1 MDNKQCIGLDKF
13 YQSLSVIFPSAS
25 NDETEPSQLQA
36 ESKVSVKFTK
46 NAVELLRESLT
57 AFLRK
62 VGRDLVEEIDRDELV
77 SQQTIRPED
86 VAKILLAFDEEH
98 DEHASAV
105 SEQKDSTTAS
115 KSKITFPRMKE
126 IVEQAEELLRQSKK
140 LESQPSKNGAAKRK
154 HGEAES
160 GDSTIIASSTSKS
173 ASKQPKRKGKR
184 KKRKLKITAEMIA
197 EQERLL
203 QASKVA
209 LESSQKTNG
218 GTASSF
224 RVELS

>member
-36 ESKVSVKFTK
+36 ESRVSVKFTK
-46 NAVELLRESLT
+46 NAIELLRESLT

-62 VGRDLVEEIDRDELV
+62 VGRDLVEEIDQDELV

-98 DEHASAV
+98 NEHSTSA
-105 SEQKDSTTAS
+105 SEQKDSTDAS
-115 KSKITFPRMKE
+115 TNGISFPKMKD

-140 LESQPSKNGAAKRK
+140 LESQASKNGAAKRK
-154 HGEAES
+154 HAEAER
-160 GDSTIIASSTSKS
+160 GDSTTIASKS

-184 KKRKLKITAEMIA
+184 KKQKLKITAEMIA

-218 GTASSF
+218 GTAASF